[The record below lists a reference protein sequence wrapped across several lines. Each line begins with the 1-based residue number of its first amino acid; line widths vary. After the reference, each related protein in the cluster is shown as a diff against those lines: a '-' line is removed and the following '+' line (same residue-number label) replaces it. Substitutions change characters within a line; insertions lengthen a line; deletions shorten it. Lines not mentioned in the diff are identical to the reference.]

1 MQQELLSIRFFS
13 YSYKIM
19 KYIEFRDL
27 IKTELIKNPEGCT
40 WTELRDR
47 LALPYERPCPT
58 WVQKLEKEIKLKRC
72 KGQGWAFVWKISDHY
87 K

>member
-1 MQQELLSIRFFS
+1 MLPELLSIQFFS

-40 WTELRDR
+40 WTELRNW
-47 LALPYERPCPT
+47 LALPYERACPT
-58 WVQKLEKEIKLKRC
+58 WVQKLENEIGLKRS
-72 KGQGWAFVWKISDHY
+72 KGMGRALVWKISDHY